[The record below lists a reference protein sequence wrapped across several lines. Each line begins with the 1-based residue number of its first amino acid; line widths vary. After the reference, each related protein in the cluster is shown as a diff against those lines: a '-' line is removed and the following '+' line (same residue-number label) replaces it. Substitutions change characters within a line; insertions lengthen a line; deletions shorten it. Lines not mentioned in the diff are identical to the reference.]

1 MKDPYEILGLS
12 SDADPDQ
19 LRARYQA
26 LRDRYSEQ
34 RYQDGEVGNEGARL
48 LSELES
54 AWSII
59 QKDIERRGSGKDDY
73 GYIESQIRAGQY
85 DKAQD
90 ALDSITNR
98 DAKWHYFQSIIFNII
113 FQISI
118 IKIINMNKI
127 TINTLIFEIAI
138 QLDPGNNK
146 YKESLRKLDMVMGNP
161 NAHAQQFANGN
172 PYADPNYQ
180 QQQYQQQQY
189 QQQQYQ
195 QQNAANT
202 CANCALC
209 YCLTE
214 SCCTMSRCC
223 H

>member
-34 RYQDGEVGNEGARL
+34 RYQDGEIGNEGARL

-59 QKDIERRGSGKDDY
+59 QKDIERRGSGKGDY

-98 DAKWHYFQSIIFNII
+98 DAKWHYFQSIIFYKRDWLSESRS
-113 FQISI
+113 Q
-118 IKIINMNKI
+118 
-127 TINTLIFEIAI
+127 LEIAI